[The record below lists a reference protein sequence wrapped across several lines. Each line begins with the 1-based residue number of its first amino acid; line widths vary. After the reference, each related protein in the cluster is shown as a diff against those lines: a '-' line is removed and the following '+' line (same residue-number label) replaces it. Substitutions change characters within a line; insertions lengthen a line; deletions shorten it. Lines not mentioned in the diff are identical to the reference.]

1 LKEVP
6 SSLFHTCLGFVRLRS
21 AIQIGSQ
28 KAPSRVDNTCCS
40 IVSEISGSGND
51 IRTFLACVEEL
62 ISRSALAPLSKA
74 SGSNPTADVRGASF
88 LGFSVSFAGVEDEEE
103 DADAV
108 EGEDGKNEPGSK
120 VLSADTGARASRY
133 DADTIAAAAPALH
146 NRAAA

>member
-1 LKEVP
+1 M
-6 SSLFHTCLGFVRLRS
+6 
-21 AIQIGSQ
+21 QIIHAAQ
-28 KAPSRVDNTCCS
+28 

-62 ISRSALAPLSKA
+62 ISRSALAPLSRA

-88 LGFSVSFAGVEDEEE
+88 LGFSVSFSGVEEEEE

-108 EGEDGKNEPGSK
+108 EGEEGKNEPGSK

-146 NRAAA
+146 SPAAA

>member
-1 LKEVP
+1 MLALLGQDLQFGSALK
-6 SSLFHTCLGFVRLRS
+6 RLLRV
-21 AIQIGSQ
+21 QI
-28 KAPSRVDNTCCS
+28 NTCCS
-40 IVSEISGSGND
+40 IVREISGSGND
-51 IRTFLACVEEL
+51 IRTFFACEEEL
-62 ISRSALAPLSKA
+62 ISRSALAPLSRA

-108 EGEDGKNEPGSK
+108 EGEEGKNEPGSK

-146 NRAAA
+146 SRAAA